1 MATTADTGACLM
13 NLKSWH
19 LITLLVTVSA
29 LLVAEQLPPATWF
42 TTAAASLAAGVA
54 ALALMAAAAVSGAR
68 WSWVESC
75 FGGLDRVYVVHK
87 WLGIWALGFASF
99 HLLFKAGLPE
109 WDTAAILT
117 LPATWT
123 RFLRQFSYVGLMF
136 IVLLALNRNIR
147 YSVWRW
153 WHKLSGPLFVV
164 VILHWLSF
172 KTPVALASPAG
183 TWLAVMATLGVAG
196 AFYKLLLY
204 PMLTRS
210 AEYRIVSLSPA
221 ASAVHMQLEPVGRGI
236 DFVPGQFGFL
246 AMKEQGLRE
255 PHPFTIAAGNGG
267 DGRVDFVIR
276 SLGDF
281 TGKLVANARVGMR
294 ADIQAPFGR
303 FRRRADAPREVWI
316 GGGVGISPFIA
327 WLKDPAAGGFEK
339 VTLFYFYSPGRDF
352 PEVEVMQAMARGRG
366 AELVAV
372 AGGPSD
378 PAFAEGFGRIC
389 SQGDPGGVDIA
400 FCGPKGLIP
409 HVRRRMRAHGVPAAN
424 LRHEYFEFR

>member
-1 MATTADTGACLM
+1 MQI
-13 NLKSWH
+13 KSWQ
-19 LITLLVTVSA
+19 LIGVLVAVSA
-29 LLVAEQLPPATWF
+29 LVVAVQIPPATWF
-42 TTAAASLAAGVA
+42 GTAAASLAAGVA
-54 ALALMAAAAVSGAR
+54 ALALMAAAAVLGAR

-87 WLGIWALGFASF
+87 WLGIWALGLASF
-99 HLLFKAGLPE
+99 HLVFKAGMPE
-109 WDTAAILT
+109 WDTAAIVT
-117 LPATWT
+117 LPAAWT

-172 KTPVALASPAG
+172 KSPIALASPAG
-183 TWLAVMATLGVAG
+183 IWLSVLAALGVAG

-204 PMLTRS
+204 PLRS
-210 AEYRIVSLSPA
+210 RRAEYRVVSLSPG
-221 ASAVHMQLEPVGRGI
+221 ASALHMQLEPVGKRI

-246 AMKEQGLRE
+246 RMKEQGLRE

-281 TGKLVANARVGMR
+281 TGRLIAEAKVGMR
-294 ADIQAPFGR
+294 AEIHAPFGR
-303 FRRRADAPREVWI
+303 FGRRADAPREVWI

-327 WLKDPAAGGFEK
+327 WLKDPAAGGFGK
-339 VTLFYFYSPGRDF
+339 VTLFYFYTPGRDF
-352 PEVEVMQAMARGRG
+352 PEVVVMQAMARECG

-378 PAFAEGFGRIC
+378 PEFVDRFARIC
-389 SQGDPGGVDIA
+389 SEGDPGGIDIA
-400 FCGPKGLIP
+400 FCGPKGLMP
-409 HVRRRMRAHGVPAAN
+409 HVRARMRDHGVPEAN
-424 LRHEYFEFR
+424 LRHEHFEFR